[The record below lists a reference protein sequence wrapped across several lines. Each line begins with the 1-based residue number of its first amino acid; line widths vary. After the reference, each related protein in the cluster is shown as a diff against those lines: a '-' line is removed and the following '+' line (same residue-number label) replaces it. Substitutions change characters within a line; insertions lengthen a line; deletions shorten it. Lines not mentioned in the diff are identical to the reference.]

1 MVDNMESVGDIIN
14 RNIVPLI
21 YKKQALKES
30 FSTEGEKELVAFHNK
45 VAKQMSRLSEAFS
58 EFNLEMAQKVLK
70 KDVKYQ
76 SLEAEYRQAHLVR
89 VQMEETNSVA
99 THEVHM
105 ELMDMLKQINV
116 YIGNIAKT
124 ITDIKI

>member
-1 MVDNMESVGDIIN
+1 
-14 RNIVPLI
+14 
-21 YKKQALKES
+21 
-30 FSTEGEKELVAFHNK
+30 
-45 VAKQMSRLSEAFS
+45 MSRLSEAFS